1 VVCPSCGSCL
11 VSVIESRHASN
22 DVVARK
28 RRCLHCGNVW
38 PTAEV
43 TLPSQTIRYKKVM
56 RLSGVHKGRI
66 KPEFSLSEEALLA
79 LTTLR
84 KNLVVLT
91 SDV

>member
-1 VVCPSCGSCL
+1 
-11 VSVIESRHASN
+11 
-22 DVVARK
+22 VVARK

-84 KNLVVLT
+84 KTL
-91 SDV
+91 